1 MEKEKNIPFKNYI
14 LLAVILIISAI
25 LIIYFYMW
33 YSAYENNKLTTPIM
47 DKYMQVINYNELDNY
62 LIENKN
68 CIIYSS
74 FLENQEVREFELKFK
89 DIIEKQSLKN
99 SMLYLDLTTPLES
112 EKVAKDL
119 KEKYKYEDIN
129 ITDSPSIMI
138 FKEGQLVSM
147 YSIKMDN
154 YNIDNLEKYL
164 IEEGIIYD

>member
-68 CIIYSS
+68 CII
-74 FLENQEVREFELKFK
+74 
-89 DIIEKQSLKN
+89 
-99 SMLYLDLTTPLES
+99 
-112 EKVAKDL
+112 
-119 KEKYKYEDIN
+119 
-129 ITDSPSIMI
+129 
-138 FKEGQLVSM
+138 
-147 YSIKMDN
+147 
-154 YNIDNLEKYL
+154 
-164 IEEGIIYD
+164 